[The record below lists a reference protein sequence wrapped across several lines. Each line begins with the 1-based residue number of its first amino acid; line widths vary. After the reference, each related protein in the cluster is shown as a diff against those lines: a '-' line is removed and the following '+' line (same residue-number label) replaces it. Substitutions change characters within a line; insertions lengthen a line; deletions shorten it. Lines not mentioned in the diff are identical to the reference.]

1 MQTLDLVEIEKKL
14 GKKIRKNT
22 LSIGWDSAER
32 YSGASILITDN
43 SKIYIELGKI
53 STDPKEDIKNRMN
66 YFEGALDKYVD
77 IVKKVN
83 NYKIC
88 VIEDAFL
95 KFNVKVL
102 KDLTRFSTIVW
113 TKFHKICDYTFFILP
128 NTARSQVGFSKNEQI
143 IDSNIEVKKI
153 TKGKNKGKNKKVDI
167 KILVKDYIEQTF
179 GLKIEDFDEADS
191 FILAMAGLLR

>member
-1 MQTLDLVEIEKKL
+1 
-14 GKKIRKNT
+14 
-22 LSIGWDSAER
+22 
-32 YSGASILITDN
+32 
-43 SKIYIELGKI
+43 
-53 STDPKEDIKNRMN
+53 MN

-102 KDLTRFSTIVW
+102 KDLTRFSTIIW
-113 TKFHKICDYTFFILP
+113 TKFHKVCDYTFFILP
-128 NTARSQVGFSKNEQI
+128 NTARSQVGFNKNEQI
-143 IDSNIEVKKI
+143 VDSNIKVKKI